1 MAYGILKVDTI
12 TFTDAGVDKSVT
24 ISGLVQNPT
33 FSGNITVTGTV
44 SGNTIQGQTVSGAT
58 ITGGAAAFTTV
69 TGGVATITSGVF
81 ALGSAS
87 NPSISFTGDNN
98 TGIYSPGADQVA
110 VATNGT
116 GRLFVNSNGDIGLG
130 TSSPDVFGRFY
141 TRAIGLSSSGSTSL
155 QINSATGSTAIIDLG
170 VNSARTAGITS
181 NVSETVFSTLT
192 ATPIIFGTNN
202 LERLRITSAGL
213 VGIGTSSVNALL
225 EVNNSTAGG
234 EVQRIEGNYDGS
246 GSVILTNWRR
256 AGGSVAAALKY
267 NDDSSPLC
275 MSIGTTTSHEFRI
288 RTADT
293 DAITIDTS
301 QRVGIGTSSPSALL
315 HCDYTGT
322 RVGSTIGHI
331 ATTVHGDAS
340 DYTLFKV
347 SNFQGATESV
357 KLFVQGDGK
366 VGVGT
371 TSPGFLLDL
380 FGTTPAL
387 RIKANGVASG
397 VKLEQSSATGDV
409 ELNVIDVYPLI
420 FKTANTERARIDS
433 SGRLGIGTSSP
444 GATLDIIP
452 TGTNI
457 PLRITSNDSG
467 VVYKS
472 SSAFNKRFQ
481 LFFQDNSG
489 TQTAKIGADLSGANA
504 SNLQFVA
511 GSGATPQVTLN
522 SSGQVGIGTTSPQAK
537 LEIAQSSDNTDGP
550 KLRIA
555 NNGNTLSNGQL
566 IGGIDFF
573 DGDDSGEGVGA
584 YIYSYTT
591 DSIGRASGQDLRFG
605 FLLEGTDAQ
614 RRAAVIGADFGG
626 ALILGLQKSG
636 APGGNTIVVNGDGV
650 GEISFQGNDGSEFV
664 ACAQI
669 KAEIDNTPGANDMP
683 GRLVF
688 STTADGAA
696 SPTERM
702 RIDSSGRVG
711 IGTASPGSYSAQLA
725 VSGGTLAVVYTES
738 GIELDPQF
746 GFVAG
751 TVRAYDRITSS
762 YKTLGLTGNAVAF
775 GINDVE
781 KARIDSSG
789 RLLVGTSSARGQLG
803 ITPGVQS
810 EGTGFAQGTL
820 ALTVNSNSGA
830 YPLISL
836 ARSGGTSLGSNT
848 IVSNGDIVGKI
859 FFTAADGVD
868 MASAVATIE
877 AIVDGTP
884 GSNDLPGRLVFS
896 TTADGASSPTERMRI
911 NNAGYTLLFGD
922 NVLNLAS
929 SASAG
934 TSAVL
939 IDASYSATAVGTGTR
954 SFIVYNNGNV
964 LNTNNSYG
972 SLL

>member
-371 TSPGFLLDL
+371 TSPQSLLHLETD
-380 FGTTPAL
+380 GTAL
-387 RIKANGVASG
+387 RIVRGSAIGFAYHTGTAATDAFRIQSNGGSVDLYSPAS
-397 VKLEQSSATGDV
+397 QPITFSAGGSEKV
-409 ELNVIDVYPLI
+409 
-420 FKTANTERARIDS
+420 RITS
-433 SGRLGIGTSSP
+433 AGLVGIGTSAPSSLFTVGGGGTANP
-444 GATLDIIP
+444 AATAQIHGSDSNVYRLKLTSTDFPTNTRWLGLGFGYSDNYMKAGIIAEAKDNN
-452 TGTNI
+452 GRAN
-457 PLRITSNDSG
+457 LHFCLNGEATS
-467 VVYKS
+467 
-472 SSAFNKRFQ
+472 
-481 LFFQDNSG
+481 
-489 TQTAKIGADLSGANA
+489 ANA
-504 SNLQFVA
+504 SLSDSRMV
-511 GSGATPQVTLN
+511 VTH
-522 SSGQVGIGTTSPQAK
+522 
-537 LEIAQSSDNTDGP
+537 E
-550 KLRIA
+550 
-555 NNGNTLSNGQL
+555 
-566 IGGIDFF
+566 
-573 DGDDSGEGVGA
+573 
-584 YIYSYTT
+584 
-591 DSIGRASGQDLRFG
+591 
-605 FLLEGTDAQ
+605 
-614 RRAAVIGADFGG
+614 
-626 ALILGLQKSG
+626 
-636 APGGNTIVVNGDGV
+636 
-650 GEISFQGNDGSEFV
+650 
-664 ACAQI
+664 
-669 KAEIDNTPGANDMP
+669 
-683 GRLVF
+683 
-688 STTADGAA
+688 
-696 SPTERM
+696 
-702 RIDSSGRVG
+702 GRVG
-711 IGTASPGSYSAQLA
+711 IGVTSPGEKLSIYDSTSNAFISIQNG
-725 VSGGTLAVVYTES
+725 STGTTGS
-738 GIELDPQF
+738 DGSFI
-746 GFVAG
+746 GVAG
-751 TVRAYDRITSS
+751 TSLQI
-762 YKTLGLTGNAVAF
+762 GNRESASVDF
-775 GINDVE
+775 YTTNTE
-781 KARIDSSG
+781 RARIDSSG
-789 RLLVGTSSARGQLG
+789 RLLVGTS
-803 ITPGVQS
+803 T
-810 EGTGFAQGTL
+810 
-820 ALTVNSNSGA
+820 
-830 YPLISL
+830 
-836 ARSGGTSLGSNT
+836 ARSNFYNT
-848 IVSNGDIVGKI
+848 
-859 FFTAADGVD
+859 TAAC
-868 MASAVATIE
+868 
-877 AIVDGTP
+877 
-884 GSNDLPGRLVFS
+884 RLL
-896 TTADGASSPTERMRI
+896 T
-911 NNAGYTLLFGD
+911 
-922 NVLNLAS
+922 
-929 SASAG
+929 
-934 TSAVL
+934 
-939 IDASYSATAVGTGTR
+939 
-954 SFIVYNNGNV
+954 
-964 LNTNNSYG
+964 
-972 SLL
+972 